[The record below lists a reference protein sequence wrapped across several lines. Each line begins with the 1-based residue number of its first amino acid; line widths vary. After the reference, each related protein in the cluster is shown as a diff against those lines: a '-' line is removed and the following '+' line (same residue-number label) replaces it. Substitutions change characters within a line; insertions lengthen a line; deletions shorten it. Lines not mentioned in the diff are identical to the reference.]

1 MACSDMLGTSS
12 YSPAIRTDIKNSIC
26 TTPINTTTVFL
37 ETLQAQNKGAM
48 GLLAAGIIIT
58 IILLILI
65 PVIVCCCFYKKTED
79 RDKIKNDVINELN
92 SLKKVDTY
100 KKAYDDS
107 LTEAKKLKEQHLTKD
122 VNQKKKTNEKDFDNI

>member
-1 MACSDMLGTSS
+1 MLGTSS
-12 YSPAIRTDIKNSIC
+12 YSLAIRTDIKNSIC

-107 LTEAKKLKEQHLTKD
+107 LTEAKKIERT
-122 VNQKKKTNEKDFDNI
+122 TFD